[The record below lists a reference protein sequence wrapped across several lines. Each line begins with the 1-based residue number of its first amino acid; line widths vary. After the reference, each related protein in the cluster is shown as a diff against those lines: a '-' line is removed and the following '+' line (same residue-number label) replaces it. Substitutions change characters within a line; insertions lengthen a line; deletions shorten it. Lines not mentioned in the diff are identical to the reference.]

1 MLRGATESL
10 LRRLWYSPAPGP
22 GLRLLRSVLA
32 PLSALTAI
40 VATRRRG
47 RIARLPA
54 PARPTIVVGNFVAG
68 GAGKTPL
75 VAALSDALA
84 RRGWRPGIVASGY
97 GARRSDARIVA
108 ADDDAAEHGDEPVLL
123 ARTTRRPV
131 AAGRD
136 RAAAVAALLAAS
148 PDIDVV
154 VSDDGLQHVHL
165 ARDVELAVFDERG
178 AGNARLLPAGPLRA
192 PIGHARSMDALML
205 NGAAAAPIEHPRVFR
220 FGIEAVRFVA
230 IDGHRPPIEAA
241 DLAAR
246 IGNDDVVAIA
256 GTGAPDRF
264 FDTLRGLGLQPRCVA
279 LPDHAT
285 IDAARI
291 AAIRAPWIL
300 MTTKDAVK
308 CAAWADRRCWALE
321 VQAMIEPDFVDWL
334 IGTIRGRTTA

>member
-1 MLRGATESL
+1 MLREATESL
-10 LRRLWYSPAPGP
+10 LRRLWYAPAPGP
-22 GLRLLRSVLA
+22 GLRLLRAVLA
-32 PLSALTAI
+32 PLSGLTAF
-40 VATRRRG
+40 VATRRRD

-54 PARPTIVVGNFVAG
+54 PPRPTVVVGNFVAG

-75 VAALSDALA
+75 VAALVGVLGE
-84 RRGWRPGIVASGY
+84 RGWRPGIVASGY

-108 ADDDAAEHGDEPVLL
+108 ASDDAAEHGDEPVLL
-123 ARTTRRPV
+123 ARTTGHPV

-136 RAAAVAALLAAS
+136 RAAAVTALLAGS
-148 PDIDVV
+148 PEVDVI
-154 VSDDGLQHVHL
+154 VSDDGLQHPTL

-192 PIGHARSMDALML
+192 PIAQARSMHALLL
-205 NGAAAAPIEHPRVFR
+205 NGAARAPIDHPRVFR
-220 FGIEAVRFVA
+220 FHVEPRRFVKV
-230 IDGHRPPIEAA
+230 DGSGAPVAA
-241 DLAAR
+241 AGFAAR
-246 IGNDDVVAIA
+246 IGDDEVVAIA
-256 GTGAPDRF
+256 ATGAPGRF
-264 FDTLRGLGLQPRCVA
+264 FDTLRALGLRPRCIE

-291 AAIRAPWIL
+291 RAIRAPWIL

-321 VQAMIEPDFVDWL
+321 VHAALDPDFVDWL